1 MNPTI
6 RRLGF
11 IFVGIFFVIN
21 VALLIYHFGWE
32 RPYQRC
38 ELEQHKWWDPGQRV
52 CATPI
57 LTSDIT
63 GRVIKNPQDRE
74 AALRAIGR
82 LPPKPAALPS
92 PSVEGQAAAAARA
105 GK

>member
-11 IFVGIFFVIN
+11 IFVGVFFVIN
-21 VALLIYHFGWE
+21 VAVMVWQFGWVVPRE
-32 RPYQRC
+32 KC
-38 ELEQHKWWDPGQRV
+38 EAAHKWWDGGQRV

-63 GRVIKNPQDRE
+63 GRLIKDPQDRE
-74 AALRAIGR
+74 AALRAVGR
-82 LPPKPAALPS
+82 LPPKPADITP
-92 PSVEGQAAAAARA
+92 AAAPAKPAH
-105 GK
+105 